1 MKIDKELFRSGGV
14 LPTGPVS
21 LWPKELHNKLIAQDG
36 GPTDSK
42 GNSPIPKKQELVQHS
57 TKVEVGIGQMA
68 KNFKNTTGQAL
79 ANGKVAEEIREERY
93 ATCKACPKFIEDT
106 ERCAACGCFMKMKT
120 WVGGDPKVLCP
131 LKKWER

>member
-1 MKIDKELFRSGGV
+1 MKINKEVFRSGGV

-21 LWPKELHNKLIAQDG
+21 LWPKEMHNKLLAEQ
-36 GPTDSK
+36 GPAPTLDQLT
-42 GNSPIPKKQELVQHS
+42 NTKQS
-57 TKVEVGIGQMA
+57 TQVEVSVGQMA

-93 ATCKACPKFIEDT
+93 ATCQACPKFIKKT

-120 WVGGDPKVLCP
+120 WVGGDPKTLCP